1 MTSAE
6 LVSCLV
12 GMAVFAGVVAIPF
25 IGGYLAARDYW
36 RDGVCYS
43 LRYDVAY
50 WRGEHGKAKQ
60 REWLFWLHLKR
71 LWDERD
77 AAMARCKELEQQ
89 LELANGLLDGSLMR
103 DATNAVIQ
111 KRTPHVGDSWCLWAT
126 HNGRGVPLAHDAN
139 CEAECDQLAQGV
151 IDYEA
156 KHKAADAKAFIEQA
170 SAEVQEE
177 AVRLVAIDWDRV
189 ERALT
194 EAKEAAATLNE
205 ARKIDPEAWNK
216 PMDL

>member
-77 AAMARCKELEQQ
+77 AAIRWADAWKAASADIDAERLAALARCADLEHELSRLQ
-89 LELANGLLDGSLMR
+89 
-103 DATNAVIQ
+103 AVVCEEDYKSIG
-111 KRTPHVGDSWCLWAT
+111 RVLGDQ
-126 HNGRGVPLAHDAN
+126 P
-139 CEAECDQLAQGV
+139 AE
-151 IDYEA
+151 
-156 KHKAADAKAFIEQA
+156 
-170 SAEVQEE
+170 
-177 AVRLVAIDWDRV
+177 
-189 ERALT
+189 
-194 EAKEAAATLNE
+194 
-205 ARKIDPEAWNK
+205 PEKGGA
-216 PMDL
+216 